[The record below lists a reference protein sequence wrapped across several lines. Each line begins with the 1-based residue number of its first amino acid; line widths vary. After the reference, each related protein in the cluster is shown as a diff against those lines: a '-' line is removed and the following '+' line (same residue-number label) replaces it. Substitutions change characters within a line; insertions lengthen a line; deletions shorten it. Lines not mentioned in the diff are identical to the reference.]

1 MLRDSSNNTDAKKK
15 PKTKQIVKYSFTMIS
30 VDISLW

>member
-1 MLRDSSNNTDAKKK
+1 MLRDSSNNTDAKN
-15 PKTKQIVKYSFTMIS
+15 KTKQIVKYSFTMIS